1 MMSGESLVV
10 DPVRAPRLG
19 LPAGWVADLDDGT
32 AQAWDMVSAGI
43 PEVPF
48 PSRDE
53 LFKAGLMILLVE
65 ATAFHRRAA
74 SRRPQKYWPDLHRPH
89 QGRAGNPA
97 GHFAERNTPRAPSVA
112 REP

>member
-65 ATAFHRRAA
+65 AAAFHRRWGTEGPEKDGAGVIGPIK
-74 SRRPQKYWPDLHRPH
+74 RGVGNLPVGFEEEILPVPPLRP
-89 QGRAGNPA
+89 
-97 GHFAERNTPRAPSVA
+97 
-112 REP
+112 

>member
-65 ATAFHRRAA
+65 AAAFHRRGGTGG
-74 SRRPQKYWPDLHRPH
+74 PGKYGADAIGPNRGGVGNLAVDFEDEIPPGPRL
-89 QGRAGNPA
+89 RAR
-97 GHFAERNTPRAPSVA
+97 GH
-112 REP
+112 

>member
-53 LFKAGLMILLVE
+53 LFKAALMILLVE
-65 ATAFHRRAA
+65 AAAFHRRWAA
-74 SRRPQKYWPDLHRPH
+74 ESPENYHADVIGHIKR
-89 QGRAGNPA
+89 GAGNLAVEFKKELDQRPRFSA
-97 GHFAERNTPRAPSVA
+97 GAH
-112 REP
+112 

>member
-65 ATAFHRRAA
+65 AAAFHRRWANEGPKKKRA
-74 SRRPQKYWPDLHRPH
+74 DVIRPH
-89 QGRAGNPA
+89 KRGLGILPGRL
-97 GHFAERNTPRAPSVA
+97 
-112 REP
+112 